1 MYNLCALK
9 SGCFHFKPEERL
21 MYLKTCLLFS
31 TASASVI
38 SDTKTETVV
47 TIPFT
52 ADDTKMVTAI
62 G

>member
-1 MYNLCALK
+1 
-9 SGCFHFKPEERL
+9 